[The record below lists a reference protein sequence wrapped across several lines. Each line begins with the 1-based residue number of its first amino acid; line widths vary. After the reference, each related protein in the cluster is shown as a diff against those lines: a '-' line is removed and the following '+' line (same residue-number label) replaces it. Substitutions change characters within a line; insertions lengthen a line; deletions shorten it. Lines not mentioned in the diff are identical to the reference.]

1 MSSIKSRYEE
11 LSKTLEDINL
21 SGKEIEKVS
30 KELAGIE
37 PLYHNI
43 IKKEALEEEIAFLSS
58 DEIQELNED
67 KAQITKEIIE
77 KKNELKKIN
86 DEIKVLLLPQD
97 EDDDKNVIL
106 EIRSAAGGDESSLFA
121 AEIFHMY
128 QKYTALKKWQF
139 EIYNISESS
148 IGSYKEAIASISG
161 RNVFKY
167 LKFESGVHRVQRVP
181 KTESQGRIHTS
192 TITVAVLPQV
202 EDIKIDIPEKDLRID
217 TFRSSGAGG
226 QHVNTTDSAV
236 RITHL
241 PTGINVVQQQKS
253 QLQNRINC
261 MKILKSK
268 LYDVEKQKKND
279 EITSNRKSQIG
290 TGDRSEKIRTYNFPQ
305 SRITD
310 HRINFNYYK
319 LNEAINEGRIH
330 EIIDQL
336 MIEEKKQKLINI
348 DNKISN

>member
-1 MSSIKSRYEE
+1 MK
-11 LSKTLEDINL
+11 
-21 SGKEIEKVS
+21 
-30 KELAGIE
+30 
-37 PLYHNI
+37 
-43 IKKEALEEEIAFLSS
+43 
-58 DEIQELNED
+58 
-67 KAQITKEIIE
+67 

-202 EDIKIDIPEKDLRID
+202 EDIKIDIP
-217 TFRSSGAGG
+217 
-226 QHVNTTDSAV
+226 
-236 RITHL
+236 
-241 PTGINVVQQQKS
+241 
-253 QLQNRINC
+253 
-261 MKILKSK
+261 
-268 LYDVEKQKKND
+268 
-279 EITSNRKSQIG
+279 
-290 TGDRSEKIRTYNFPQ
+290 
-305 SRITD
+305 
-310 HRINFNYYK
+310 
-319 LNEAINEGRIH
+319 
-330 EIIDQL
+330 
-336 MIEEKKQKLINI
+336 
-348 DNKISN
+348 